1 MRSLLWRR
9 WWVSDQEPG
18 REIPLGWRRYFFLG
32 NLREGSGNG
41 LITVKKRSR
50 KQTDPIALTLR
61 GGFLL
66 EQRIEKVWSTMK
78 NERFGE
84 TRKDL
89 PRSTGVNYKERGRDV
104 DQVHKNLLEMHWL
117 ACLGSDSEDVVT
129 IGEGWFSAGLGAEC
143 QCWFYVSFKSAC
155 HRLSLCLPCRPA
167 HLSGGFLSRKV

>member
-18 REIPLGWRRYFFLG
+18 GEIPLGWRRYFFLG

-89 PRSTGVNYKERGRDV
+89 PRSTGVNYKERGRG
-104 DQVHKNLLEMHWL
+104 
-117 ACLGSDSEDVVT
+117 C
-129 IGEGWFSAGLGAEC
+129 F
-143 QCWFYVSFKSAC
+143 
-155 HRLSLCLPCRPA
+155 
-167 HLSGGFLSRKV
+167 